1 LDVVGVP
8 VTVPGGSEAAPFDRV
23 LSTVAAP
30 RVPYA
35 WVAQT
40 RPGGLVVTP
49 WNSVYKPAGLLSLAV
64 GADGTATGGLVNT
77 TISFMP
83 LASPTGE

>member
-1 LDVVGVP
+1 MGEHEDKAEEQRKIDSNAQSCLRG
-8 VTVPGGSEAAPFDRV
+8 PFERV

-40 RPGGLVVTP
+40 RPRRACGNPVEQRL
-49 WNSVYKPAGLLSLAV
+49 
-64 GADGTATGGLVNT
+64 
-77 TISFMP
+77 
-83 LASPTGE
+83 